1 MRLGSITLFRN
12 KFFLVL
18 FLLSCYMVIF
28 RIPLPGTDDIF
39 YKQAGLNLARGF
51 GFASPA
57 LQGFFPGV
65 EKAFF
70 LYPPVYPFLFG
81 IWFFILGFSITNSL
95 MASFLICGLSAAI
108 QVALYKVLLNNKR
121 IPLYIYFLIFFSW
134 TLSIKAID
142 RLDPLLVLFVLT
154 LLLLIIKKLPA
165 GPSDKTQVC
174 IIALMGLSLSTSP
187 VLGAL
192 LILYIFS
199 VVLSIKGCNAVTVIR
214 FGLWFS
220 LAVVLMA
227 IIWYIPIV
235 RDPGLFQDQFL
246 IQLTTKYNAPFSL
259 KSLQGGLR
267 FNFKYGFTGFYIPL
281 FVFLMAIF
289 IVNIFLEKDRHKI
302 KFLGWQFL
310 ALCFIIFLEL
320 IGIPQKY
327 TYQQATLPF
336 LVLVC
341 GIAMIDLLGRIKGLF
356 LRKTVLTCF
365 FVTFVIAS
373 LPFLRMLMFPLS
385 WDRQDLYDYN
395 SKLILSNI
403 PKGSA
408 LLTDPEFWYVFNENY
423 RIFDATF
430 GSCNILNCDYI
441 LLAGGGASNTVTR
454 FRSHFGLSDDY
465 FYRNFKVKLNTL
477 SSTPNEIFGFAI
489 ARSRWCHRFLLYERR
504 K

>member
-57 LQGFFPGV
+57 LQGFLPGV
-65 EKAFF
+65 EKVFS

-81 IWFFILGFSITNSL
+81 ICFFILGFSITSSL
-95 MASFLICGLSAAI
+95 MVSFLICGLSAAI
-108 QVALYKVLLNNKR
+108 QVALYKTLLNNKR
-121 IPLYIYFLIFFSW
+121 IPLHIYFLIFFSW

-142 RLDPLLVLFVLT
+142 RPDPFLVLLVLT

-165 GPSDKTQVC
+165 GSSNKTQVC

-227 IIWYIPIV
+227 IIWCIPV
-235 RDPGLFQDQFL
+235 ARDPGLFQDQFL
-246 IQLTTKYNAPFSL
+246 IRFTTNNNIPFL
-259 KSLQGGLR
+259 LWSLQGCLK

-281 FVFLMAIF
+281 FVFLLAIF
-289 IVNIFLEKDRHKI
+289 IVNILLEKDRYKI

-320 IGIPQKY
+320 IEIPRKY
-327 TYQQATLPF
+327 TYQQATFPF

-341 GIAMIDLLGRIKGLF
+341 GIAMIYLLGRIKWPF
-356 LRKTVLTCF
+356 LRKTVLICF
-365 FVTFVIAS
+365 FVTFIIAS
-373 LPFLRMLMFPLS
+373 LPFLRMLIFPLS
-385 WDRQDLYDYN
+385 WNRQDLYDYN
-395 SKLILSNI
+395 SELILSNI
-403 PKGSA
+403 PKGS
-408 LLTDPEFWYVFNENY
+408 LVLTDPGFWYVFNENY
-423 RIFDATF
+423 RIFDANF
-430 GSCNILNCDYI
+430 GFRNILNYDYV
-441 LLAGGGASNTVTR
+441 LLASGGRINAATHLP
-454 FRSHFGLSDDY
+454 FRNKYKDY
-465 FYRNFKVKLNTL
+465 FYKNFKVKLSTL

-489 ARSRWCHRFLLYERR
+489 ARSRWCYRFILYERI